1 MFMLPKKIL
10 VCTDFSE
17 NSEPARRLAC
27 EYAKAFGSSLL
38 LVHVIDSFS
47 SFPSYVDW
55 VGDELEGILARLQ
68 ETANK
73 NLETVGNECRQLGIE
88 VKTFSREGL
97 PPQEIAK
104 LAEEEKA
111 DLVVM
116 GTHGRTG
123 VRHLLMGSVA
133 RNVLR
138 SVHRPVLIV
147 ECP

>member
-1 MFMLPKKIL
+1 
-10 VCTDFSE
+10 VCTDFSD
-17 NSEPARRLAC
+17 NSEPARHLAC
-27 EYAKAFGSSLL
+27 EYAKAFGAGLL

-68 ETANK
+68 QTAQT
-73 NLETVGNECRQLGIE
+73 NLDALGKECGQVVSD
-88 VKTFSREGL
+88 VKTFCREGL

-104 LAEEEKA
+104 LAAEENV

-147 ECP
+147 ESP

>member
-1 MFMLPKKIL
+1 MLPKKIL

-17 NSEPARRLAC
+17 NSEPARHLAC
-27 EYAKAFGSSLL
+27 EYAKAFGSTLL

-55 VGDELEGILARLQ
+55 VGDELEGILSRLQ
-68 ETANK
+68 ETARK
-73 NLETVGNECRQLGIE
+73 NLDALGNECGQSGIE
-88 VKTFSREGL
+88 VKTCAREGL

-104 LAEEEKA
+104 LAEEENV

-147 ECP
+147 ESP

>member
-1 MFMLPKKIL
+1 MLPKKIL
-10 VCTDFSE
+10 VCTDFSD
-17 NSEPARRLAC
+17 NSEPARQLAC
-27 EYAKAFGSSLL
+27 EYAKAFGAGLL

-55 VGDELEGILARLQ
+55 VGDELQGILNRLQ
-68 ETANK
+68 ETAK
-73 NLETVGNECRQLGIE
+73 ASLEALGKECRQE
-88 VKTFSREGL
+88 VADVTTYCKEGL

-104 LAEEEKA
+104 LAAEENA

-138 SVHRPVLIV
+138 TVHRPVLIV
-147 ECP
+147 ESP

>member
-1 MFMLPKKIL
+1 MLPKKIL
-10 VCTDFSE
+10 VCTDFSD
-17 NSEPARRLAC
+17 NSEPARKLAC
-27 EYAKAFGSSLL
+27 EYAQAFGAGLL

-55 VGDELEGILARLQ
+55 VGDELQGILDRLH
-68 ETANK
+68 ETARTS
-73 NLETVGNECRQLGIE
+73 LEVLGKECGQAVAD
-88 VKTFSREGL
+88 VKTYCRDGL
-97 PPQEIAK
+97 PAQEITK
-104 LAEEEKA
+104 LAAEEDV

-138 SVHRPVLIV
+138 SVHRPVLVV
-147 ECP
+147 ESP

>member
-1 MFMLPKKIL
+1 MLPKKIL
-10 VCTDFSE
+10 VCTDFSD
-17 NSEPARRLAC
+17 NSEPARHLAC
-27 EYAKAFGSSLL
+27 EYAKAFGAGLL
-38 LVHVIDSFS
+38 LVHVIDSIS

-55 VGDELEGILARLQ
+55 VGDELHGILLRLR
-68 ETANK
+68 ETAK
-73 NLETVGNECRQLGIE
+73 ANLENLRKECSQDVTD
-88 VKTFSREGL
+88 VKAFCREGL

-104 LAEEEKA
+104 IAAEENV

-123 VRHLLMGSVA
+123 VRHLLLGSVA

-147 ECP
+147 ESP